1 MSAARFTPVDEAARE
16 RARTDHARSFVLEAG
31 AGTGKTTLLVDR
43 LECMVRAGHL
53 RLEEVAAVTFTE
65 NAATTMKLRL
75 RERLERS
82 RADEALPAV
91 ERARAGAALDVLERA
106 QVSTIHALC
115 AAILGERP
123 LDCGVPPGFRMADE
137 AEADLLFAQAWEEWL
152 AESLVRGDV
161 VLLEAMDRDIPL
173 EGEGPFGERSSL
185 RGLARTLIEQRD
197 LEPLVATA
205 PVDPDAWRAELLA
218 QAGHGAALAARA
230 QEGDTLKARLLALAA
245 FAERARLLE
254 GPALLSHLGAL
265 PVVPRNFGHK
275 PRWPT
280 SEALEEAR
288 AVAAWTSQ
296 AAAQWTAARS
306 ALLHGRLVRALRGVG
321 TLYAARKRERGL
333 LDFLDLLLLARNALR
348 ERESVRRHFRQR
360 FRALIIDEFQDT
372 DPLQVEI
379 ARLLAGERPGGL
391 VLVGDAKQSIYRF
404 RRAEVSLFRRVSD
417 EAART
422 EGSAVLHLTQNFR
435 SRPAIL
441 RFVNRVF
448 AEVLVASEEA
458 GQPAYEAIAPPPGL
472 SEEPSVVALAFAT
485 PEPFAYGE
493 ELLRAE
499 GGALAALLSRAA
511 RGGYEVRDA
520 QTGATRPSRAGDAMV
535 LCRRLSQ
542 VRYLEE
548 ALEAAGLRFTVE
560 GGKSFF
566 DRQEV
571 HEALAV
577 LRAVED
583 PSDRVSLVAA
593 LRSSFFGVSD
603 RDIVSYALA
612 GGRLE
617 LGPVQA
623 DKPGAGVL
631 APPLA
636 VLQELHG
643 QRTRVS
649 VPALVER
656 LYDHTRILAA
666 LTGTR
671 RGEAAVANLEK
682 VVTLARQASDL
693 GVLTLRGFTTLLQER
708 ITAAREEPD
717 LPTTRP
723 GDPHTVRILSI
734 HKAKGLEAPIVLLF
748 DSADDFRPRA
758 EVVPLWD
765 QGAIAVGFRGGCQP
779 PGWEALVKQEEAK
792 GWAEARRLLYVACTR
807 ARDLLVIPLPP
818 KDARAGAF
826 WRDLTSR
833 LPATTD
839 ADVAVVD
846 AATLPAPAR
855 EDAAVDLRALAG
867 AEGADVVAARWE
879 ADRRALV
886 ADAAH
891 RPLRPT
897 SATRA
902 AARGAPPPVPAS
914 AAGGGRDFGSLVHV
928 ILEWIALDAS
938 GPERT
943 RAMAEALAPRYGLDP
958 AAAVRAAEAASRAL
972 ALPVFERARRAARVW
987 RELPLWF
994 PDGEE
999 LIEGK
1004 VDLVFEEDGGLVI
1017 VDYKTDHIA
1026 PEQAQA
1032 QAGYHAPQLQLY
1044 GRGLAQAA
1052 AMPVRERLVLFT
1064 TLGQTVAV

>member
-1 MSAARFTPVDEAARE
+1 MSERFTPVDDMARQ
-16 RARTDHARSFVLEAG
+16 RVRSDHGTSFVLEAG

-43 LECMVRAGHL
+43 IECMVRSGRMKL
-53 RLEEVAAVTFTE
+53 DEVAAVTFTE

-75 RERLERS
+75 RERLERA
-82 RADEALPAV
+82 RADAGAPPE
-91 ERARAGAALDVLERA
+91 ERARAAAALDVLERA

-137 AEADLLFAQAWEEWL
+137 AEADLMFADAWEEWL
-152 AESLVRGDV
+152 AESLVRGDG

-205 PVDPDAWRAELLA
+205 PVDPGAWRAELLV
-218 QAGHGAALAARA
+218 QAARGAALAAQA
-230 QEGDTLKARLLALAA
+230 QAGDTLKARLEALAV
-245 FAERARLLE
+245 FAEGARVRE
-254 GPALLSHLGAL
+254 GPALLAHLAL
-265 PVVPRNFGHK
+265 LPTVPKNFGHK
-275 PRWPT
+275 PRWP
-280 SEALEEAR
+280 SPEILDEAR
-288 AVAAWTSQ
+288 AVAAWTSL
-296 AAAQWTAARS
+296 ACAKWAAARS

-321 TLYAARKRERGL
+321 ELYAARKREKGL

-348 ERESVRRHFRQR
+348 DRESVRRHFRQR
-360 FRALIIDEFQDT
+360 FKALIIDEFQDT

-379 ARLLAGERPGGL
+379 ARLLAGELPGAL
-391 VLVGDAKQSIYRF
+391 VVVGDAKQSIYRF
-404 RRAEVSLFRRVSD
+404 RRAEASLFRRVSQD
-417 EAART
+417 AART
-422 EGSAVLHLTQNFR
+422 PGSAVLHLTQNFR
-435 SRPAIL
+435 SRPAVL

-448 AEVLVASEEA
+448 TEILVASEEA
-458 GQPAYEAIAPPPGL
+458 GQPAYEPIAAPPGL
-472 SEEPSVVALAFAT
+472 SEDPSVIALTFAA
-485 PEPFAYGE
+485 PFAQGE

-499 GGALAALLSRAA
+499 AAALASLLDRAA
-511 RGGYEVRDA
+511 RGAYQVRDP

-571 HEALAV
+571 HEVLAV

-593 LRSSFFGVSD
+593 LRSSFCGVSD
-603 RDIVSYALA
+603 RDVVSYALS
-612 GGRLE
+612 GGPLS
-617 LGPVQA
+617 LGPVQE
-623 DKPGAGVL
+623 DKPGAAALGP
-631 APPLA
+631 A
-636 VLQELHG
+636 LQLLQDLHG
-643 QRTRVS
+643 LRTRVS

-656 LYDHTRILAA
+656 LYDHTRVLAA

-671 RGEAAVANLEK
+671 RGEAAIANLEK

-693 GVLTLRGFTTLLQER
+693 GVLTLRGFATLLQER

-723 GDPHTVRILSI
+723 GDPSTVRILSI

-758 EVVPLWD
+758 ETVPLWD
-765 QGAIAVGFRGGCQP
+765 RGAIAVGFRNGCQP
-779 PGWEALVKQEEAK
+779 PGWETFVKQEEAK
-792 GWAEARRLLYVACTR
+792 AWAEARRLLYVACTR
-807 ARDLLVIPLPP
+807 ARDLLVIPVPP
-818 KDARAGAF
+818 RDARAGGF
-826 WRDLTSR
+826 WRELTAR
-833 LPATTD
+833 LPAASD
-839 ADVAVVD
+839 ADVWVVD

-855 EDAAVDLRALAG
+855 EEPGVDLRALAG
-867 AEGADVVAARWE
+867 AEGGDVVAARWE

-891 RPLRPT
+891 RPLTPI
-897 SATRA
+897 SATRF
-902 AARGAPPPVPAS
+902 AARTAPAAVAV
-914 AAGGGRDFGSLVHV
+914 AMAGGGRDFGSLVHL

-938 GPERT
+938 GSER
-943 RAMAEALAPRYGLDP
+943 AAGMAEALAPRFGLD
-958 AAAVRAAEAASRAL
+958 AEGASRAAEAIRRAL
-972 ALPVFERARRAARVW
+972 ALPVMDRARRSGRVW

-994 PDGEE
+994 PEGDQ

-1004 VDLVFEEDGGLVI
+1004 VDLVFEEEGGLVI

-1026 PEQAQA
+1026 PDQAQA
-1032 QAGYHAPQLQLY
+1032 QAGFHAPQLQLY
-1044 GRGLAQAA
+1044 GRGLAQATGQ
-1052 AMPVRERLVLFT
+1052 PVRERLVLFT
-1064 TLGQTVAV
+1064 ALGQAVPV